1 MLRRSEIKSY
11 RDLEAW
17 KQAVD
22 LTVDIHR
29 AVRLLPQT
37 ERFEIG
43 RELRRSGISIP
54 SNVAEGFNRHAQRA
68 YRSHVGIAL
77 GSTGE
82 VDTQLVICERLDFL
96 PDEVIAR
103 LLKQA
108 DQVGRLLQGL
118 WRSLGSDEADE

>member
-1 MLRRSEIKSY
+1 MSHPSEILSY

-17 KQAVD
+17 RQAVD
-22 LTVDIHR
+22 LSVDIHR
-29 AVRLLPQT
+29 AVRLLPQS

-54 SNVAEGFNRHAQRA
+54 SNVAEGFNRHARRA
-68 YRSHVGIAL
+68 YQNHVAIAL

-82 VDTQLVICERLDFL
+82 VDTQLVICDRLDLL
-96 PDEVIAR
+96 PAEVIGR

-108 DQVGRLLQGL
+108 DRVGPLLQGL
-118 WRSLGSDEADE
+118 WRSLGQDEVDE

>member
-1 MLRRSEIKSY
+1 MRNQAEIRSY

-17 KQAVD
+17 RQAVD
-22 LTVDIHR
+22 LSVDIHR
-29 AVRLLPQT
+29 AVRLLPQV

-82 VDTQLVICERLDFL
+82 VDTQLVICERLEYL
-96 PDEVIAR
+96 PDEVIRR
-103 LLKQA
+103 LLRQA
-108 DQVGRLLQGL
+108 DHVGRLLQGL
-118 WRSLGSDEADE
+118 WHSLDRGEVNE

>member
-1 MLRRSEIKSY
+1 MSHQSGILSY

-22 LTVDIHR
+22 LSVDIHR
-29 AVRLLPQT
+29 AVRLLPQS

-54 SNVAEGFNRHAQRA
+54 SNVAEGFNRHARRA
-68 YRSHVGIAL
+68 YQNHVAIAL

-82 VDTQLVICERLDFL
+82 VDTQLVICERLEFL
-96 PDEVIAR
+96 PPEIIGR
-103 LLKQA
+103 LLRQA

-118 WRSLGSDEADE
+118 WRSLGSQEADE

>member
-1 MLRRSEIKSY
+1 MSHPSEILSC

-17 KQAVD
+17 RQAVD
-22 LTVDIHR
+22 LSVDIHR
-29 AVRLLPQT
+29 AVRLLPQS

-54 SNVAEGFNRHAQRA
+54 SNVAEGFNRHARRA
-68 YRSHVGIAL
+68 YQNHVAIAL

-82 VDTQLVICERLDFL
+82 VDTQLVICDRLDLL
-96 PDEVIAR
+96 PAEVIGR

-108 DQVGRLLQGL
+108 DRVGRLLQGL
-118 WRSLGSDEADE
+118 WRSLGQDEVDE

>member
-1 MLRRSEIKSY
+1 MSHPSEILSC

-17 KQAVD
+17 RQAVD
-22 LTVDIHR
+22 LSVDIHR
-29 AVRLLPQT
+29 AVRLLPQS

-54 SNVAEGFNRHAQRA
+54 SNVAEGFNRHARRA
-68 YRSHVGIAL
+68 YQNHVAIAL

-82 VDTQLVICERLDFL
+82 VDTQLVICDRLDLL
-96 PDEVIAR
+96 PAEVIGR

-108 DQVGRLLQGL
+108 DRVGPLLQGL
-118 WRSLGSDEADE
+118 WRSLGQDEVDE

>member
-1 MLRRSEIKSY
+1 MRHEEIRNY

-17 KQAVD
+17 RQAVD
-22 LTVDIHR
+22 LSVEIHR
-29 AVRLLPQT
+29 AVRILPQS

-68 YRSHVGIAL
+68 YQNHVAIAL

-82 VDTQLVICERLDFL
+82 VDTQLVICERLEFL
-96 PDEVIAR
+96 PVEVITR
-103 LLKQA
+103 LLTQA
-108 DQVGRLLQGL
+108 DRVGRLLQGL
-118 WRSLGSDEADE
+118 WQSLDRGQEDE

>member
-1 MLRRSEIKSY
+1 MRQRPEILSY

-17 KQAVD
+17 RQAVD
-22 LTVDIHR
+22 LSVDIHR
-29 AVRLLPQT
+29 AAKLLPQT
-37 ERFEIG
+37 ERYEIG

-54 SNVAEGFNRHAQRA
+54 SNVAEGFNRHARRA
-68 YRSHVGIAL
+68 YRSHVAIAL

-82 VDTQLVICERLDFL
+82 VDTQLVICDRLDFL
-96 PDEVIAR
+96 PAEVIQR

-118 WRSLGSDEADE
+118 WGSLGEDEADE